1 MRVQLE
7 KTFEAMGGQNLDKDS
22 SDMLNDLQSQLSRV
36 LDELSAMY
44 SKSLDLPLQ
53 KCCGEVSKLLQN
65 VRGGSQQ
72 QNSQKQIQ
80 GEADLVITPLI
91 DVLHNILS
99 QFAKLCDKTV
109 LKRLL
114 KELWKLVINNLEKIV
129 ILPPID
135 NRGLLNLPG
144 SFVVCFCCR
153 GFFFL
158 LVGIKNYTFCLVIDV
173 FIEFLRMLYGMFF

>member
-7 KTFEAMGGQNLDKDS
+7 KTFEAMGGQNLDKDA

-158 LVGIKNYTFCLVIDV
+158 LVGIKNGTFC
-173 FIEFLRMLYGMFF
+173 

>member
-1 MRVQLE
+1 MTRPKPISDWL
-7 KTFEAMGGQNLDKDS
+7 S
-22 SDMLNDLQSQLSRV
+22 SRFKDLQDF
-36 LDELSAMY
+36 LDTEISI
-44 SKSLDLPLQ
+44 KD
-53 KCCGEVSKLLQN
+53 VS
-65 VRGGSQQ
+65 
-72 QNSQKQIQ
+72 I
-80 GEADLVITPLI
+80 EAQ
-91 DVLHNILS
+91 LS

-158 LVGIKNYTFCLVIDV
+158 LVGIKNYTFC
-173 FIEFLRMLYGMFF
+173 